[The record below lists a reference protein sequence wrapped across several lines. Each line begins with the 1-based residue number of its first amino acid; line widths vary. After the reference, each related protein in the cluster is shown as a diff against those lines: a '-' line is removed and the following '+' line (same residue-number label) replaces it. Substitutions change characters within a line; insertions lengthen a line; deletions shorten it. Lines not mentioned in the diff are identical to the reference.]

1 MNVAAAIAR
10 GVEMSKIFKFF
21 SATMAVFAICA
32 SSASAQWI
40 TFDPTNWISNY
51 ATAAQTL
58 EQYEQMIQ
66 QVKNSTTALASL
78 GDAALSANGTIGQI
92 ANGVQAT
99 QNLLSALGNGQS
111 AAQNLV
117 AAYGAAGSGSFT
129 DWISSL
135 NKQGTMQS
143 QGVDALAQAVTSS
156 NQAVQDAQTQWAKSN
171 AEISAAP
178 GIHDQLQIVNQNLM
192 ALIQQNQAVNQTLAS
207 LAASEAQRNAQQNA
221 QTMSGAQQAADQ
233 KLQSTISNGTN
244 WMVQTYGGAG
254 APTGSASAPQN

>member
-1 MNVAAAIAR
+1 M
-10 GVEMSKIFKFF
+10 KFF
-21 SATMAVFAICA
+21 AGIALFCGVTA
-32 SSASAQWI
+32 SASAQWVV
-40 TFDPTNWISNY
+40 FDPTNWVQNY
-51 ATAAQTL
+51 ATAIQTL
-58 EQYEQMIQ
+58 DQYKQMVQ
-66 QVKNSTTALASL
+66 QVINSTTELSSLANPQSL
-78 GDAALSANGTIGQI
+78 VDATIGQLQT
-92 ANGVQAT
+92 GVQT
-99 QNLLSALGNGQS
+99 TENLLSALGNGQT

-117 AAYGAAGSGSFT
+117 SAYGAAGSGNFT
-129 DWISSL
+129 DWISAL

-156 NQAVQDAQTQWAKSN
+156 NQAVQDAQAQWAKSN

-207 LAASEAQRNAQQNA
+207 LAASQSQRDAQTNA

-233 KLQSTISNGTN
+233 ALQNTINQGTN